1 MDCGGSM
8 VPIVLEQMV
17 RLSTEIAPL
26 SKGSSVE
33 SLTGGLGGFVEVGGD
48 VDGCD
53 IAEVG
58 CC

>member
-1 MDCGGSM
+1 M

-17 RLSTEIAPL
+17 RLSKEIAPL

-58 CC
+58 CR